1 MPTTLNPTC
10 PLCGLRYSDRP
21 LLELHLR
28 EDHLQRDHLQQD
40 HLQRDHRAE
49 PGLIPPPREAP
60 STQGEA
66 SATPREAPATPG
78 GAPAAPGGAP
88 RPNWARTALHQV
100 IWALRYANQELMR
113 AYAALARPRRVSG
126 HGGDGVA
133 RGGRA

>member
-40 HLQRDHRAE
+40 HRQQDHRAE

-60 STQGEA
+60 
-66 SATPREAPATPG
+66 ATPG
-78 GAPAAPGGAP
+78 GAPTAPGGAP

>member
-28 EDHLQRDHLQQD
+28 EDHRQRDHRQRD

-49 PGLIPPPREAP
+49 PGLIPPPREA
-60 STQGEA
+60 SATQG
-66 SATPREAPATPG
+66 EAPATPG
-78 GAPAAPGGAP
+78 GAATAPGGAP
-88 RPNWARTALHQV
+88 RPNWARTAPHQV

-113 AYAALARPRRVSG
+113 AFAALARVRQVSD
-126 HGGDGVA
+126 HGGDRVA
-133 RGGRA
+133 GGGRA